1 MNTTEAYREFDIL
14 CDRDRKAEQWCDT
27 PHLAELKEK
36 CPLFQ
41 DVEDAQ

>member
-1 MNTTEAYREFDIL
+1 MNTTEADRQYDIR
-14 CDRDRKAEQWCDT
+14 CDKDRKTEVRCPAR
-27 PHLAELKEK
+27 HLAELKEK